1 MRTKLKEV
9 NVMRRRNIRALALS
23 AVLLAFAPAALAG
36 ETLTL
41 PGCVAQALSN
51 HPSLTA
57 AEGTVEANK
66 ARTSQAAVAARTKV
80 NGTAGYTRSGVT
92 KGAGR
97 GGSDGDWSSGVSV
110 SQTVYDWG
118 KTSTAIKSAKL
129 SEKASEETY
138 KRTRENIIAAVR
150 DAYYGLNRSVRDVA
164 VQNEQVKNYQKRL
177 EWAQSY
183 YSVGTKAKIE
193 VTKAETDLANARL
206 SLIRAESSAEQY
218 KAQLAS
224 AMGMPALEIDSV
236 KDELEF
242 QPWNIG
248 LNEALE
254 RAAANR
260 PDLSAQDLLVLKA
273 KTDLK
278 SAKLTNAPDLSA
290 SGGYTFG
297 GTTFDESE
305 RWNARLSLSIP
316 IGDGGQKK
324 ARVAQSK
331 ADLKVAEATREK
343 LAQDIVLEVRKAWQ
357 SLRESA
363 ASIDAA
369 KMAVKQARENLDL
382 ALGRYRAGVGD
393 SLEISDAVDKYASA
407 QTKLISTLYDHQEAR
422 LSLEKAMG
430 EVSES

>member
-1 MRTKLKEV
+1 
-9 NVMRRRNIRALALS
+9 
-23 AVLLAFAPAALAG
+23 
-36 ETLTL
+36 
-41 PGCVAQALSN
+41 
-51 HPSLTA
+51 
-57 AEGTVEANK
+57 
-66 ARTSQAAVAARTKV
+66 
-80 NGTAGYTRSGVT
+80 
-92 KGAGR
+92 
-97 GGSDGDWSSGVSV
+97 
-110 SQTVYDWG
+110 
-118 KTSTAIKSAKL
+118 
-129 SEKASEETY
+129 
-138 KRTRENIIAAVR
+138 
-150 DAYYGLNRSVRDVA
+150 
-164 VQNEQVKNYQKRL
+164 
-177 EWAQSY
+177 
-183 YSVGTKAKIE
+183 
-193 VTKAETDLANARL
+193 AETDLANARL

-343 LAQDIVLEVRKAWQ
+343 LAQDIVLEVRKSWQ

>member
-1 MRTKLKEV
+1 MK
-9 NVMRRRNIRALALS
+9 RRNLPAFAVVT
-23 AVLLAFAPAALAG
+23 VLLFAAAVRAG

-41 PGCVAQALSN
+41 EQCVAIALKG

-57 AEGTVEANK
+57 AEGALESSR
-66 ARTSQAAVAARTKV
+66 ARTSQAAVGARTMV
-80 NGTAGYTRSGVT
+80 NGTAGYARDGAV
-92 KGAGR
+92 KGPGS
-97 GGSDGDWSSGVSV
+97 GGSDGDWSSGVSL

-118 KTSTAIKSAKL
+118 KTHTAIKSARL
-129 SEKASEETY
+129 NEQASAETL
-138 KRTRENIIAAVR
+138 KRVRETVIADVR
-150 DAYYGLNRSVRDVA
+150 DAYYGLNRSVREVA
-164 VQNEQVKNYQKRL
+164 VQNEQVRNYEKRL

-206 SLIRAESSAEQY
+206 SQIRAESAAEQY

-224 AMGMPALEIDSV
+224 AMGTPALDIDSV
-236 KDELEF
+236 ADELDF
-242 QPWNIG
+242 VKWDIV

-260 PDLSAQDLLVLKA
+260 SDLTAEDLLVLKA
-273 KTDLK
+273 KTDVK
-278 SAKLTNAPDLSA
+278 SASLENAPDVTA

-297 GTTFDESE
+297 GTTFDEAE
-305 RWNARLSLSIP
+305 RWNARVSLVVP
-316 IGDGGQKK
+316 IGDGGLTK

-331 ADLKVAEATREK
+331 ADLKVAQANREK
-343 LAQDIVLEVRKAWQ
+343 LAQDIVLDVRYAWQ

-363 ASIDAA
+363 ASIEAA
-369 KMAVKQARENLDL
+369 RMAVRQARENLEL

-393 SLEISDAVDKYASA
+393 SLEISDAVDKYAGA
-407 QTKLISTLYDHQEAR
+407 QTTLIDSLYNHKEAG

-430 EVSES
+430 EVSGS